1 MSALRCCRAVHRASV
16 TRGSHAVTLVV
27 DRSLGRM
34 SEPLGTGLPLPTDMT
49 TTGLLR

>member
-1 MSALRCCRAVHRASV
+1 MSAGRCCRTVHRSSV

-27 DRSLGRM
+27 DRSLGRV
-34 SEPLGTGLPLPTDMT
+34 SEPLRTDLPLSTDST